1 MRNIYTGLEQPHHDL
16 DFESS
21 WTFLVQGIIAILKNK
36 FVEKIKVGFVFN
48 SKSFSSYDF
57 TIREISQEKKKL
69 Q

>member
-1 MRNIYTGLEQPHHDL
+1 MRNVCTGLEQQYHYL

-21 WTFLVQGIIAILKNK
+21 WTFLVRGITAILKNK

-57 TIREISQEKKKL
+57 IIREISQEKRLL

>member
-1 MRNIYTGLEQPHHDL
+1 MRNVCTGLEQQHHYL

-21 WTFLVQGIIAILKNK
+21 WTFVAQGITAILKNK
-36 FVEKIKVGFVFN
+36 FVEKIKVGFIFN

-57 TIREISQEKKKL
+57 IIREISQGKKKL